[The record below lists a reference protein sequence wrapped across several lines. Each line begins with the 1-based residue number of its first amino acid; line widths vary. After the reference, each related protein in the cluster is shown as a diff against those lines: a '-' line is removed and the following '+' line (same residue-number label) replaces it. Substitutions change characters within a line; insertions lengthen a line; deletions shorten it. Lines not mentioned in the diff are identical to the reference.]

1 MGMTRHLSRKEFFRE
16 LLGVGRR
23 TVPRSTPPPARPRLL
38 LRPPGALLP
47 DQRYLEACTGCNAC
61 VEVCP
66 KGAIHLAPSPTD
78 PQRRIAVLEVGRTPC
93 VLCDAV
99 PCATACPAGA
109 LLHPGSPRQIRLGV
123 AQVDPRLC
131 RTFRGEG
138 CDVCVRV
145 CPYPG
150 EAIRMIGHRP
160 VVMPAACTGCGL
172 CEAACPERPAAIVV
186 YPERDLIPGMRI
198 PKTWGPAG

>member
-1 MGMTRHLSRKEFFRE
+1 MTRALSRKDFFRQ
-16 LLGVGRR
+16 LLGMGRGDDR
-23 TVPRSTPPPARPRLL
+23 RLSTPSPRPPML
-38 LRPPGALLP
+38 LRPPGAIQP
-47 DQRYLEACTGCNAC
+47 DDRYLEICTGCNAC
-61 VEVCP
+61 AEVCP
-66 KGAIHLAPSPTD
+66 KGAIRLEVSPRD
-78 PQRRIAVLEVGRTPC
+78 QQRRIAVLEVGRTPC
-93 VLCDAV
+93 VLCTAV
-99 PCATACPAGA
+99 PCASACPDGA
-109 LLHPGSPRQIRLGV
+109 LIHPGSPRQVRIGV

-172 CEAACPERPAAIVV
+172 CEAACPERPVAIVV
-186 YPERDLIPGMRI
+186 YPERDLVPGLRI
-198 PKTWGPAG
+198 PKAWGPTG

>member
-1 MGMTRHLSRKEFFRE
+1 MTRLLSRKEFFRE
-16 LLGVGRR
+16 LLGLDRKRGDRLPLP
-23 TVPRSTPPPARPRLL
+23 PRPLTL

-47 DQRYLEACTGCNAC
+47 DDRYLEACTGCNAC
-61 VEVCP
+61 VEACP
-66 KGAIHLAPSPTD
+66 KKAIRLHPSPVDATH
-78 PQRRIAVLEVGRTPC
+78 PIAVLEVGHTPC
-93 VLCDAV
+93 VLCETL
-99 PCATACPAGA
+99 PCAAACPDGA
-109 LLHPGSPRQIRLGV
+109 LIPPPGPRQVRMGV

-145 CPYPG
+145 CPFPD

-160 VVMPAACTGCGL
+160 VVMPSACTGCGL

-186 YPERDLIPGMRI
+186 HPERDLVPGMRI
-198 PKTWGPAG
+198 PKAWGPAG

>member
-1 MGMTRHLSRKEFFRE
+1 MTRSISRKEFFRE
-16 LLGVGRR
+16 LLGIGRGTSR
-23 TVPRSTPPPARPRLL
+23 GKTAAPTHPSML

-47 DQRYLEACTGCNAC
+47 DEHYLEACTGCDAC
-61 VEVCP
+61 LEACP
-66 KGAIHLAPSPTD
+66 KHAIRLHPSPVD
-78 PQRRIAVLEVGRTPC
+78 PERLIAVLEVGRVPC
-93 VLCDAV
+93 VLCASL
-99 PCATACPAGA
+99 PCATACPDGA
-109 LLHPGSPRQIRLGV
+109 LIHPGSPRQVRIGV

-160 VVMPAACTGCGL
+160 LVMPAACTGCGL
-172 CEAACPERPAAIVV
+172 CQTACPEQPAAIVV
-186 YPERDLIPGMRI
+186 YPERDLVPGMRI
-198 PKTWGPAG
+198 PKAWGPAG

>member
-1 MGMTRHLSRKEFFRE
+1 MSRHISRKQFFRE
-16 LLGVGRR
+16 LLGLDQRAGNRR
-23 TVPRSTPPPARPRLL
+23 LPVPPRPPML

-47 DQRYLEACTGCNAC
+47 DERYLAACTGCNAC
-61 VEVCP
+61 VEACP
-66 KGAIHLAPSPTD
+66 KQAIRLHPSPADAT
-78 PQRRIAVLEVGRTPC
+78 RRIAVLEVGRTPC

-99 PCATACPAGA
+99 PCAAVCADGA
-109 LLHPGSPRQIRLGV
+109 LIHPGSPRQVRIGV

-145 CPYPG
+145 CPFPN

-172 CEAACPERPAAIVV
+172 CEAACPERPVAITV
-186 YPERDLIPGMRI
+186 YPERDLLPGLRI
-198 PKTWGPAG
+198 PSAWGTAG

>member
-1 MGMTRHLSRKEFFRE
+1 MTRDLSRKEFFRE

-23 TVPRSTPPPARPRLL
+23 ATSARTGAASRPPVL

-47 DQRYLEACTGCNAC
+47 DERYLQACTGCVAC
-61 VEVCP
+61 LEVCP
-66 KGAIHLAPSPTD
+66 KDAIRLHPSPAD
-78 PQRRIAVLEVGRTPC
+78 PERQIAVLEVGRVPC

-99 PCATACPAGA
+99 PCAAVCPDGA
-109 LLHPGSPRQIRLGV
+109 LIHPGSARQVRIGV

-172 CEAACPERPAAIVV
+172 CEAACPERPVAIMVH
-186 YPERDLIPGMRI
+186 PERDLVPGMRI
-198 PKTWGPAG
+198 PKAWGPAG